1 MPRQTI
7 TTSAGSTAPEVP
19 LNGFYPK
26 FLVGDSGCVWMVFA
40 PKSAVLLH
48 QPRGVQPFRNKEV
61 SVGYATTKLK
71 EGRGLRPY
79 HGPITINVA

>member
-1 MPRQTI
+1 MPRQTV
-7 TTSAGSTAPEVP
+7 TTTAGAPAPEVP

-26 FLVGDSGCVWMVFA
+26 FLVGDSGCVWMVYA

-48 QPRGVQPFRNKEV
+48 QPRGVQPFRNKTV
-61 SVGYATTKLK
+61 SVGYATSKLK